1 MWAYLILNYTIEDP
15 ETYAEYDAA
24 AAQAWDMG
32 VPFELVLA
40 DLATENLEG
49 ETGGDHAQLQISIE
63 KDARKVYESEA
74 YRGLIAKRLDTT
86 SHHFGVLVDE
96 IPT

>member
-1 MWAYLILNYTIEDP
+1 MSAYLILNYTIEDP
-15 ETYAEYDAA
+15 ENYAEYDAG

-49 ETGGDHAQLQISIE
+49 EPGEITLIFKFQSKE
-63 KDARKVYESEA
+63 EARKVYESEA
-74 YRGLIAKRLDTT
+74 YRGLIPKRLATT
-86 SHHFGVLVDE
+86 SHHFGVLVDQ